1 MSTVTKPFLFLTR
14 TLSFLGMTAIL
25 LGALA
30 LLGATVPAAF
40 GILPWLSL
48 PLTFGETVVPEA
60 GMYVQIGVTALMV
73 ALLGFLPN
81 SARVNLLESSHRKFE
96 LSMNDVARA
105 YHHVHHADRAGVFT
119 LSSEFDEVRDR
130 LAFLRDH
137 PDLERVQSDV
147 LEVAAQMG
155 QQSKELAAIYSN
167 EKVARAKAFL
177 SERQANAERVQE
189 QIVEALQTSND
200 IRRWTEQVEVEE
212 AVVESQLGR
221 LREILEATLPGTGY
235 RIVEDA
241 PEFDESLADNDRV
254 IRMKGVAAE

>member
-1 MSTVTKPFLFLTR
+1 MSTAIKPFLFLTR
-14 TLSFLGMTAIL
+14 ALSFLGMAAIL

-30 LLGATVPAAF
+30 LLGATIAAAF
-40 GILPWLSL
+40 GALPWLNL
-48 PLTFGETVVPEA
+48 PLTFGETAVPEA
-60 GMYVQIGVTALMV
+60 GMYIQIGVTALLV
-73 ALLGFLPN
+73 ALVGFLPN

-105 YHHVHHADRAGVFT
+105 YHHVHAADRAGAFT
-119 LSSEFDEVRDR
+119 LSSEFDEVRER

-155 QQSKELAAIYSN
+155 QKSKELARIYSN

-177 SERQANAERVQE
+177 SERQAEAERLQE
-189 QIVEALQTSND
+189 QIVEALHTSND

-212 AVVESQLGR
+212 AVVASQLGR
-221 LREILEATLPGTGY
+221 LREILDATLPGTGY
-235 RIVEDA
+235 RLVEDGA
-241 PEFDESLADNDRV
+241 DESYDVDDSRV